1 MKLIAHR
8 GNLSGPNPETEN
20 TASAI
25 DEAISRGFDA
35 EIDVWMFN
43 GKVFLGHDA
52 PSFEIDKKWINERH
66 HALWIHCKNTE
77 AFGYFVEK
85 GFNCFFHDVD
95 AYTLTVDGYI
105 WAYPGMPAAGKKCIA
120 VMPEYVSDVMKYDLS
135 EYFGVCSDYVLS
147 ISEAVS

>member
-1 MKLIAHR
+1 MYINLSYILLGIFSIFILYNYLVLSTLFCDKNEFYKLIDKVVTKIIYIKM
-8 GNLSGPNPETEN
+8 N
-20 TASAI
+20 I
-25 DEAISRGFDA
+25 K
-35 EIDVWMFN
+35 EIYN
-43 GKVFLGHDA
+43 YLYKSYYE
-52 PSFEIDKKWINERH
+52 P
-66 HALWIHCKNTE
+66 
-77 AFGYFVEK
+77 YFVEK

-95 AYTLTVDGYI
+95 AYTLTLDGYI